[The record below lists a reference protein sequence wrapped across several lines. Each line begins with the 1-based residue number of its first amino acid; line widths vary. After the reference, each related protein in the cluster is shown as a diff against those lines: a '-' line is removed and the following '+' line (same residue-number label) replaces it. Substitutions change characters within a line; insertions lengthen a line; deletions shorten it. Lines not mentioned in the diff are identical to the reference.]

1 MRVPEVVNVRVPV
14 MVNHGVPVGSFLWGM
29 LGSVG
34 VLTRV
39 DRRSKKGGGRPSTVP
54 SHPEVTYADE
64 GWLSWGDWLGTEPG
78 KVAEKR

>member
-1 MRVPEVVNVRVPV
+1 MVRHLLPSV
-14 MVNHGVPVGSFLWGM
+14 HESHRLAFRKL

-39 DRRSKKGGGRPSTVP
+39 GRRRKKGGGRPSTVP
-54 SHPEVTYADE
+54 SNPNKTYADE
-64 GWLSWGDWLGTEPG
+64 GWLSWGDWLGTDPG

>member
-1 MRVPEVVNVRVPV
+1 
-14 MVNHGVPVGSFLWGM
+14 M

-39 DRRSKKGGGRPSTVP
+39 DRRSKKGCGRPSTVP
-54 SHPEVTYADE
+54 SNPEVTYADE